1 MMSDWEPMYPAY
13 RPGPRPR
20 RQRPY
25 KPPAVTIPP
34 LMRPETQE
42 SEIRIK
48 LPEVAV
54 EQPVIYGLVFVVLAV
69 VIGVILGFS
78 GAVCV

>member
-1 MMSDWEPMYPAY
+1 
-13 RPGPRPR
+13 
-20 RQRPY
+20 
-25 KPPAVTIPP
+25 
-34 LMRPETQE
+34 MRPETQE

-48 LPEVAV
+48 LPEMVV
-54 EQPVIYGLVFVVLAV
+54 ERPVIYGLVFVVLAV